1 MDRTDNRILS
11 YLQKQGNISMAELS
25 ERIGLSLSACHRRVK
40 LLEAK
45 GVISHYA
52 AHLNRRALGL
62 ELQVFIEVTLT
73 SQRKEAH
80 TAFEE
85 AIANMPEVLEV
96 HLITGEFDYLMRVAA
111 RSTADYETLLRNKL
125 SQIPSISQM
134 RTLLSISAVKEFDGY
149 YLE

>member
-1 MDRTDNRILS
+1 M
-11 YLQKQGNISMAELS
+11 
-25 ERIGLSLSACHRRVK
+25 K

-45 GVISHYA
+45 GVISHNA
-52 AHLNRRALGL
+52 AQLNRRALGL
-62 ELQVFIEVTLT
+62 ELQVFIELTLT

-125 SQIPSISQM
+125 SQIPAITQM
-134 RTLLSISAVKEFDGY
+134 RTLRSISAVKEFGGY

>member
-1 MDRTDNRILS
+1 
-11 YLQKQGNISMAELS
+11 MAELS

-40 LLEAK
+40 LLESK
-45 GVISHYA
+45 GLISHYA

-62 ELQVFIEVTLT
+62 EMQIFIEVTLT

-85 AIANMPEVLEV
+85 AIARMPEVLEA

-111 RSTADYETLLRNKL
+111 RGTSDYETLLRDKL

-134 RTLLSISAVKEFDGY
+134 RTLLSISTVKEFDGY
-149 YLE
+149 YLD